1 MKDFSIAIYCFLDDL
16 LLKINPEAIDN
27 RRKLTDAQMVTIVIV
42 AAKYFYGNQASACSY
57 LQSHYGF
64 TMPDK
69 SNFNRMLHKLA
80 DLIAELFFH
89 LGLIFK
95 HLNIS
100 NSYLIDSFP
109 VPVCK
114 NIRIRGAKLVGGKTY
129 RGYNASKREYFYGF
143 KVHVITTAEG
153 IPIHYLVT
161 AGSVHDNT
169 AFQGMDMDLPVGSEL
184 YGDAAY
190 LNQEMK
196 ELLLDFEGVSLKAA
210 TKKNTLIR
218 NTWAEELENRYY
230 RKRIENTFADITAKF
245 PRKIHAVTAKGFL
258 LKILCCIIMF
268 ILDKQFWA
276 LRNLH

>member
-1 MKDFSIAIYCFLDDL
+1 MKDFTIAIYCFLDDL

-27 RRKLTDAQMVTIVIV
+27 RRKLTDAQVVTTVIL

-69 SNFNRMLHKLA
+69 SNFNRILHKLT
-80 DLIAELFFH
+80 DLIAELFLQ
-89 LGLIFK
+89 LGLIFI
-95 HLNIS
+95 HLNLS
-100 NSYLIDSFP
+100 NSYIIDSFP

-114 NIRIRGAKLVGGKTY
+114 NIRIPGAKLVSGKTY

-153 IPIHYLVT
+153 IPIQYLVT
-161 AGSVHDNT
+161 AGSIHDNT
-169 AFQGMDMDLPVGSEL
+169 AFQGMDINLPAGSDL

-190 LNQEMK
+190 INQEMK
-196 ELLLDFEGVSLKAA
+196 DLLLDFEGVTLKGA

-218 NTWAEELENRYY
+218 NTWAEELENRYH
-230 RKRIENTFADITAKF
+230 RKRVENTFADITAKF

-258 LKILCCIIMF
+258 LKILCFIIMF
-268 ILDKQFWA
+268 ILDKQF
-276 LRNLH
+276 